1 MTDYPSN
8 DRPNGARPSVAEI
21 AALTRRL
28 RELSTPGRAV
38 DPRERAAFLADKDAL
53 IARIADTHEAT
64 DTDAVTGRE
73 LHQHTARLGR
83 TDQAPQRGWWA
94 RAESADPSV
103 QAVTSDV
110 AGYYSDAHLA
120 AIADARAAGDTERA
134 EQLQDAPWS
143 APAEDER
150 VPAMPDWMR
159 EQARRTE
166 AAIADGTHVPGPPD
180 NLARFTD
187 RLAALRGQTVEDDPA
202 RREQLARWHT
212 DDTADTLD
220 VDDVHQEPGGSR
232 SATDDGPGLP

>member
-1 MTDYPSN
+1 MTAHPS
-8 DRPNGARPSVAEI
+8 DRPDGARPSVAEI

-28 RELSTPGRAV
+28 RELSAPGRAV
-38 DPRERAAFLADKDAL
+38 DPGERAAFLADKDAL
-53 IARIADTHEAT
+53 IARITDTHAAT
-64 DTDAVTGRE
+64 DTDAATDRE
-73 LHQHTARLGR
+73 LHQHTARIGR
-83 TDQAPQRGWWA
+83 ADQ
-94 RAESADPSV
+94 SADPTV
-103 QAVTSDV
+103 QTVTFDV

-120 AIADARAAGDTERA
+120 AMAEARAAGETERA
-134 EQLQDAPWS
+134 ERLQNAPWS
-143 APAEDER
+143 APAEDEW

-166 AAIADGTHVPGPPD
+166 AAIADGTYVPGPPD
-180 NLARFTD
+180 DLARFTD